1 MTFEKKNLKEVFIL
15 NTEEVKDLEV
25 CSALAYIDKVKP
37 WRARGKGGG
46 DVALISYYVLTGS
59 GQLEEETYYFASPAG
74 KSDSYHTVCA
84 HTLEALGYSL
94 DSASK
99 TVILEAF
106 NDLRESGTR
115 KRGLLVWA
123 YIARSP
129 KGIHT
134 KKFDKVTTLTKPET
148 LTARWLEG
156 LAREDLTSRNSI
168 PKEDG
173 NSQALEKCG
182 G

>member
-1 MTFEKKNLKEVFIL
+1 M
-15 NTEEVKDLEV
+15 NTEDVKDFEV
-25 CSALAYIDKVKP
+25 RTCLAYIDKVKP

-46 DVALISYYVLTGS
+46 EVALISYYVLTQS
-59 GQLEEETYYFASPAG
+59 GQLEEETYYLASPAE
-74 KSDSYHTVCA
+74 KSDSYYNVCA
-84 HTLEALGYSL
+84 GTLEALGYSL
-94 DSASK
+94 ESANK
-99 TVILEAF
+99 AVILEAF
-106 NDLRESGTR
+106 NDLRESKTR

-134 KKFDKVTTLTKPET
+134 KKFDKVTTLTKGET

-156 LAREDLTSRNSI
+156 LAREDLAGTSLKSI
-168 PKEDG
+168 PEEDG
-173 NSQALEKCG
+173 NSQALKAYG